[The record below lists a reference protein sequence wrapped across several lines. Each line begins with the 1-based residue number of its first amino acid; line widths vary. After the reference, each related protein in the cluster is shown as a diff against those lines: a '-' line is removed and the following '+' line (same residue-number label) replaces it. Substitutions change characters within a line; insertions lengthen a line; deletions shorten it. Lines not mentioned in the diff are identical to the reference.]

1 MGRGGDGG
9 GAGTLPVL
17 ILSIAAVSTD
27 SLSSVY
33 GFGYISGE
41 NNSDI
46 KKRVCYSQLSRSVRG
61 STLIRKHRTLPD
73 RQMISLNTIAY
84 L

>member
-1 MGRGGDGG
+1 MSLLKLWRGSDGGGGGGGGDGG

-41 NNSDI
+41 N
-46 KKRVCYSQLSRSVRG
+46 
-61 STLIRKHRTLPD
+61 LI
-73 RQMISLNTIAY
+73 
-84 L
+84 